1 MESWQQENHIE
12 CWVWWNLEFAPIYK
26 TRGGPWGGT
35 LLADERFWQVHITD
49 QNVSSAHISKRC
61 LSRRSGRV
69 HSGWWWLLPN
79 SQWSKA
85 KQIPPNVYKSAHRK
99 VHTQNVHKSEG
110 ISKRR
115 GLSGREHSGWW
126 WLLRNEQWSKVKRI
140 PQNVRTQNVHT
151 QNVHTQNV
159 HKSEGI

>member
-26 TRGGPWGGT
+26 TRGGPWEGT

-79 SQWSKA
+79 AQCTVENSQTNPTKCA
-85 KQIPPNVYKSAHRK
+85 
-99 VHTQNVHKSEG
+99 QNAHKSER

-126 WLLRNEQWSKVKRI
+126 WI
-140 PQNVRTQNVHT
+140 PAPLSLSTVVPAWGEWKPPCVLHNTNTNTHKLFSIKYTQI
-151 QNVHTQNV
+151 Q
-159 HKSEGI
+159 I